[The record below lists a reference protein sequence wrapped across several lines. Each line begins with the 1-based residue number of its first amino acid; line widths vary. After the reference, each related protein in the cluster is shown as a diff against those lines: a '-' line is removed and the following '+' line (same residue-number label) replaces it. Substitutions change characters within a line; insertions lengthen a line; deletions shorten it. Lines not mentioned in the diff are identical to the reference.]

1 MPRMAL
7 SLTYDGSAW
16 HGWQKQPDG
25 RTVQDA
31 FEAGLSRFL
40 DQPVAT
46 ICAGRTDAGVHALSQ
61 VVHLDTT
68 AVRREESWVRGLNTL
83 LPKGIAVQWAQPVS
97 ETFHARFSALSRTY
111 VYIVRNARVRTPLM
125 HRRAGWIYHSL
136 DDVRMH
142 DAARR
147 LLGEHDFTSFR
158 SAECQ
163 AASPVRTMHAI
174 DIVRRGDYLL
184 FTFRANAFLHHMVRN
199 LMGALLYVGQGK
211 KEPGW
216 MDELLVARDRRLAAP
231 TFAPHGLY
239 LAAVE
244 YPVAFGLPD
253 LGAEEALATHTGF
266 DLRT

>member
-7 SLTYDGSAW
+7 SLAYDGSAW
-16 HGWQKQPDG
+16 HGWQKQPGG
-25 RTVQDA
+25 RTVQDE
-31 FEAGLSRFL
+31 FESALSQFL
-40 DQPVAT
+40 DQPT
-46 ICAGRTDAGVHALSQ
+46 TTLCAGRTDSGVHALSQ

-97 ETFHARFSALSRTY
+97 GDFHARFSALTRTY
-111 VYIVRNARVRTPLM
+111 VYVVRNARVRSPLM
-125 HRRAGWIYHSL
+125 HGRVGWIYHPL
-136 DDVRMH
+136 DDQSML

-147 LLGEHDFTSFR
+147 LLGKHDFTSFR

-163 AASPVRTMHAI
+163 AASPLRTMHAL

-211 KEPGW
+211 HEPAW
-216 MDELLVARDRRLAAP
+216 IDHLLAARDRRLAAP

-239 LAAVE
+239 LASVE
-244 YPVAFGLPD
+244 YPPFFGLPVVP
-253 LGAEEALATHTGF
+253 AAEALATHTGF
-266 DLRT
+266 AL